1 MTGSKRKSWLVI
13 PPWIVIGAV
22 VILAPI
28 FLFVALENINKQ
40 KENTT
45 RLLVEKG
52 AALIRSFEAG
62 TRTGMMGMRWGGLQV
77 QRLLTE
83 TSQQPDIIYLLIT
96 DNAGKVVA
104 HNDLSKIGK
113 YHGMD
118 LDLESISKSKTL
130 KWRQIKDQ
138 EGGNIFEVFRM
149 FSPVKSPSRRRFPT
163 MMHDDWFRSRY
174 GQMQD
179 EPDSPLIIFV
189 GLDMAPVETARKE
202 DARHTLFMT
211 AILLL
216 IGFAGIIS
224 LFLAQGYQS
233 AKTSLSRIKAFSD
246 NLVANMPIGLLAF
259 DRNTRVTSINQTAG
273 ALLQLPVAKSI
284 GKKAEEI
291 IPDQLAV
298 LLDRMK
304 KEKGIIEK
312 EIEWPMTDGRIIPLE
327 VIATHLKEEDDT
339 FLGYIILFRDLT
351 EIQHLRKEIDRSKR
365 LASIGR
371 LAAGVAHEIRNPLS
385 SIKGFA
391 TYFRE
396 RYSEIPE
403 DQKTADIM
411 VQEVDRLN
419 RVIGQLLEFAR
430 PMNIQLKSVS
440 LEAFIKRSIKMVEGQ
455 AINKG
460 IKILTNLSSGL
471 DDAFIDPD
479 RINQVFLNLYLN
491 AIEAMEDGETLSV
504 TLAPYGEKRVKIEIS
519 DTGRGIAKKDVEK
532 IFDPYFTTKPSG
544 TGLGLAI
551 VHRIIEAHKGKIRVQ
566 SGLGRG
572 TTVTVILPLLSN
584 ETDSIQNFNN
594 EDQES

>member
-1 MTGSKRKSWLVI
+1 M
-13 PPWIVIGAV
+13 
-22 VILAPI
+22 
-28 FLFVALENINKQ
+28 
-40 KENTT
+40 
-45 RLLVEKG
+45 EKG

-118 LDLESISKSKTL
+118 LDLESISQSKTL
-130 KWRQIKDQ
+130 QWRQT
-138 EGGNIFEVFRM
+138 EHIFEVYRK
-149 FSPVKSPSRRRFPT
+149 FSPLQSPPRRRSSMT
-163 MMHDDWFRSRY
+163 INEDWFRSRF
-174 GQMQD
+174 GRSQD

-259 DRNTRVTSINQTAG
+259 DRNTRVTSINQTAR
-273 ALLQLPVAKSI
+273 ALLQLSVAKSI

-460 IKILTNLSSGL
+460 IKIVTNLSSEL

-551 VHRIIEAHKGKIRVQ
+551 VHRIIEAHKGEIGVQ

-572 TTVTVILPLLSN
+572 TTVTVILPLLIN
-584 ETDSIQNFNN
+584 ETDRIQTFDN